1 LFICPQGRK
10 GDIMK
15 AKSTIFCA
23 IVLLVLQTITFA
35 QKTEVS
41 VRKGKVIAETP
52 AASVAVEAGRKAIL
66 SPDKNPIVTVNDP
79 LVDDVMEIYK
89 WVEAEKQAQRETID
103 GSGIQILQIDDERL
117 IKCAWLSEWINSSAK
132 AMKDIKRGPV
142 TVLKEPKYYDM
153 LGNIIPFDLEK
164 IDARSGI
171 YMLHLSKAIQPG
183 EQIKFI
189 GVSELENA
197 VFSKDGP
204 LWILQLNYGSSPNN
218 LVYYRFI
225 LPESAIFVD
234 SSQPATMIDCVDG
247 RVAVTIRLYTGAG
260 NEGVTI
266 AYLWPDKDGTT
277 IADIPPQYRG
287 LRDPAEQEIVE
298 EGRLEAAKILA
309 GATYEQQN
317 TPLQT
322 LLSLYS
328 AANHKDSEQFLNLIS
343 PDLRE
348 YVAGQMDQVMG
359 MAGQI
364 VNFQFLGT
372 PEWPDETENGY
383 EHPIYL
389 CREGS
394 LICEATLVMVYQDG
408 EWYLKGL
415 DLGRKRIES
424 TEDAESKAAGG
435 VTISKDKPDLSAAT
449 YDGLKPGQFMRKWMF
464 LGLIQIPWEGE
475 TYFPDEDASNKF
487 FDTETL
493 NIEQF
498 EPKVRIGEN
507 DFEWATLRSEYGVV
521 DLTQV
526 YDDWFVVAYAW
537 AQVEMPEQ
545 TNAVLGIGSDDCIK
559 VWLNGKLIHEHRGG
573 RGVIADNDR
582 AAVTF
587 KKGKNQL
594 VLKILNYGGSWGFA
608 CRLLEIK

>member
-1 LFICPQGRK
+1 
-10 GDIMK
+10 MK
-15 AKSTIFCA
+15 AKSIIRCVVILLAFQS
-23 IVLLVLQTITFA
+23 IVTA

-41 VRKGKVIAETP
+41 VRKGTVIAETQ
-52 AASVAVEAGRKAIL
+52 AASVAIEAGRRAIL
-66 SPDKNPIVTVNDP
+66 SPDKNPVVAVDNP

-89 WVEAEKQAQRETID
+89 WVEAEKQAQRERID

-117 IKCAWLSEWINSSAK
+117 IKLAWLSEGINSSTK
-132 AMKDIKRGPV
+132 AIKEIKRGP
-142 TVLKEPKYYDM
+142 TTILKEPKYYDM
-153 LGNIIPFDLEK
+153 SGNVIPFDLEK
-164 IDARSGI
+164 INARTGT
-171 YMLHLSKAIQPG
+171 YTLHLSKPIQPG
-183 EQIKFI
+183 EQIKYI
-189 GVSELENA
+189 GVSELDNA

-204 LWILQLNYGSSPNN
+204 LWILQLNYGSSANN

-234 SSQPATMIDCVDG
+234 SSQPATMIDSVDG
-247 RVAVTIRLYTGAG
+247 RVAFTIRIYTGAG
-260 NEGVTI
+260 NVGVTI

-287 LRDPAEQEIVE
+287 LRDQAEQEIVQ

-309 GATYEQQN
+309 GGTYEEQN
-317 TPLQT
+317 TPLQS

-328 AANHKDSEQFLNLIS
+328 AATHKDSEQFLNLIT

-348 YVAGQMDQVMG
+348 DAASEMDQIMG
-359 MAGQI
+359 LAGQI
-364 VNFQFLGT
+364 INYQFLGT
-372 PEWPDETENGY
+372 PDWPDVTENGY
-383 EHPIYL
+383 EHPVYL

-394 LICEATLVMVYQDG
+394 LICEATIVMVYQDG
-408 EWYLKGL
+408 EWYLKNL
-415 DLGRKRIES
+415 ELGRKKTES
-424 TEDAESKAAGG
+424 TKNAESKAAGG
-435 VTISKDKPDLSAAT
+435 VTITKNKPDLSAAT
-449 YDGLKPGQFMRKWMF
+449 YDGLEPGKFMRKWMF

-475 TYFPDEDASNKF
+475 TYFPDEEASNKF

-493 NIEQF
+493 NLEQF

-537 AQVEMPEQ
+537 AQIDMPEE
-545 TNAVLGIGSDDCIK
+545 TRGVLGIGSDDSVK
-559 VWLNGKLIHEHRGG
+559 VWLNGKLIHRNLVT
-573 RGVIADNDR
+573 RGVIADNDHVP
-582 AAVTF
+582 VTF

-594 VLKILNYGGSWGFA
+594 VLKILNTGGPWGFA
-608 CRLLEIK
+608 CRLLETK